1 MARST
6 PRADGVRSARIVAQ
20 ARSFER
26 SKEDAGD
33 RVSTP
38 NTAATTEAQASAA
51 LTRFVAQFEL
61 AALAEPSIRRLA
73 QCVLDFIGVASGGRV
88 HAESSPAFLRGVI
101 ASSAPDGP
109 ASVIGEKRGFLCRD
123 AALLNG
129 TFAHS
134 LDFDDTNLPSLVHP
148 GAAVIP
154 AALALA
160 EREDADGAALLAA
173 VAVGY
178 EVACRVGLALGPSAY
193 ARGFHPT
200 AVAGVFGATA
210 AGAHLLRIDEEEI
223 AAAFGLAG
231 SMASGS
237 MQYLESGSWN
247 KRVHPGLAAHN
258 ALLLLELARAGVIGA
273 AQPLEGRSGV
283 LHSYTEAARPQALT
297 EGLGERW
304 LLAETGIKPYPA
316 CRLAHGAIDAA
327 LAARERLGGTVP
339 ADTRIS
345 LRISPEA
352 SAIVGGERANKR
364 APQNI
369 VDGQFSV
376 YFLTAVAL
384 LDGAV
389 TWGSYE
395 RLGDSDVASLIA
407 RIELSAGED
416 VASAGAVLS
425 CRSRDAE
432 VEVCVEQPAGEPD
445 GVLPW
450 EDVEPKYRAL
460 ARELFADDTCEAIER
475 WVKRL
480 PSDEPVR
487 VLTSLLRS
495 AGALEA

>member
-1 MARST
+1 
-6 PRADGVRSARIVAQ
+6 
-20 ARSFER
+20 
-26 SKEDAGD
+26 
-33 RVSTP
+33 VSTL
-38 NTAATTEAQASAA
+38 NTAEMKEAQASAA
-51 LTRFVAQFEL
+51 LTRFVARFEL
-61 AALAEPSIRRLA
+61 AALPEPSIRRLA
-73 QCVLDFIGVASGGRV
+73 QCVLDFIGVAAGGRV

-101 ASSAPDGP
+101 ASSADDGP
-109 ASVIGEKRGFLCRD
+109 ASVIGEKRGFTCRD

-178 EVACRVGLALGPSAY
+178 ELACRVGLALGPSAY

-200 AVAGVFGATA
+200 AVAGVFGAIA
-210 AGAHLLRIDEEEI
+210 AGAHVLRIDEDEI

-258 ALLLLELARAGVIGA
+258 ALLALELARAGVTGA
-273 AQPLEGRSGV
+273 AHPFEGRSGV
-283 LHSYTEAARPQALT
+283 LHSYSESARPEALT
-297 EGLGERW
+297 DGLGERW

-327 LAARERLGGTVP
+327 LAARERLRGAVP
-339 ADTRIS
+339 DETRIS

-352 SAIVGGERANKR
+352 FAIVGGEGANKR
-364 APQNI
+364 APQNV

-389 TWGSYE
+389 TWASYK
-395 RLGDSDVASLIA
+395 RVGDPDVASLIA
-407 RIELSAGED
+407 RIELSTDDD

-425 CRSRDAE
+425 CRSAE
-432 VEVCVEQPAGEPD
+432 VEVALRVEQPAGEPD
-445 GVLPW
+445 GDLPW
-450 EDVEPKYRAL
+450 EDIEPKYRAL
-460 ARELFADDTCEAIER
+460 ARALFDEDTCAAIER

-487 VLTSLLRS
+487 GLTRLLR
-495 AGALEA
+495 GACVREA